1 VLRDRSR
8 GHPEFDRG
16 SFALRPAAL
25 VEARMGHMNAT
36 TGTTITAIGISGS
49 PSARSKSRT
58 LLEHAL
64 AVLAERGA
72 TVSLIDLAAL
82 PADALLGR
90 RRSDDVDEALA
101 RVAAATI
108 VVASTPVYRATYS
121 GLLKV
126 FFDLLPLN
134 GLVEK
139 VAIPIATGGSPAH
152 QLVID
157 HGLRPLFGSVG
168 AITTPTGIYGTD
180 SGFENGVPHHAL
192 LTRIGQAATEAVTL
206 SQRIHAHSVP
216 ADHSAAGLTSS
227 NFVES

>member
-1 VLRDRSR
+1 
-8 GHPEFDRG
+8 
-16 SFALRPAAL
+16 
-25 VEARMGHMNAT
+25 MGHMNAT
-36 TGTTITAIGISGS
+36 ADNSSDITAIGISGS

-64 AVLAERGA
+64 AALAERGA
-72 TVSLIDLAAL
+72 TASLIDLAAL

-90 RRSDDVDEALA
+90 SRSADVDDALA
-101 RVAAATI
+101 RVSRASI

-126 FFDLLPLN
+126 FFDLLPID
-134 GLVEK
+134 GLAEK
-139 VAIPIATGGSPAH
+139 VAVAIATGGSLAH

-180 SGFENGVPHHAL
+180 SGFESGVPHASL
-192 LTRIGQAATEAVTL
+192 IARIEQAASEAVTL
-206 SQRIHAHSVP
+206 SKRLHVPSAHAT
-216 ADHSAAGLTSS
+216 HSAAGLPSS
-227 NFVES
+227 TLVES